1 MTKLT
6 LSQLSGL
13 LFRACDDLRGNMD
26 ASEYKEY
33 IFGML
38 FLKRLSDL
46 FDQER
51 EQLAKDLK
59 SRGMSEKQIAAQLA
73 NPDKYTF
80 FVPERAYWSKIR
92 HLKTNVGSGLNK
104 ALEALEDANVEAL
117 QDVLKHINF
126 NRKIGQRTLDDDTLA
141 NFVQNFEK
149 IPLRD
154 ENFEFPDLLGAAYEY
169 LIKFFADSAGK
180 KAGEFYTPA
189 DVVRTLVEI
198 VDPQP
203 HMSIYDPTCGSGGM
217 LIHTRDYIRECGGN
231 PKDLSLFGQ
240 ESIGTTWSICKM
252 NMLLHGISHADIRQ
266 EDTIRRPQHK
276 AENSELKRYDRVLAN
291 PPFSQNYIKKDI
303 EYPGR
308 FAVWMPEKGK
318 KADLMFVQHMLAVL
332 KADGKMA
339 TIMPHG
345 VLFRGGEE
353 REARRHFI
361 EKGWLEAVIGLPAG
375 LFYGTGIPACVLVM
389 NKKDAA
395 TRKHVFFINAD
406 REYREGK
413 AQNFLRP
420 EDISK
425 MVHVYRERKNVEGYA
440 RLVPVSEI
448 AAEDFNCNIR
458 RYVDNAPPAE
468 PHDVRAH
475 LHGGVPVVEIDAL
488 HHFWKNYPGL
498 REQVF
503 VPRSSGSLSPWE
515 RGGVRAEDPAS
526 GKHPTTPV
534 PPELLRLARTLRHNS
549 ADAENLMWNLL
560 RGRQIAGA
568 KFRRQHPLEP
578 YVLDFYCHELKLA
591 IELDGGQHNEPAGR
605 AHDKQRDGFVA
616 RQGIRTLRFWNNQVL
631 AETEAVLEAVHQ
643 AVVESEAAGP
653 SSNRPSPSPLPEGE
667 GIRSMPDHRPLP
679 EGESKE
685 SDRSFVPLPGGEGI
699 RYPVPSPLPSPSGR
713 GMGEGLYADFAPI
726 VTDRRALA
734 ELVKSDP
741 GVAKAHAR
749 FLETLELW
757 WKEHLPL
764 VEALAPKNGK
774 RGNVYELRRQLLVSI
789 AQRFPSPIGRGEGEG
804 QGEGAP
810 GILTEHQIR
819 GALAS
824 YFEFFK
830 PEFKSIAFSG
840 WGPELIP
847 DDDILQSQFPQIL
860 ADMEQKR
867 VRLDELSALFAAAD
881 EEDYEDSD
889 DSGVLPDS
897 EVKALRADLKEAKAQ
912 AKLMKKEKRDQPEF
926 LVRTEAAEKRLVRH
940 KGLED
945 EERRLK
951 ADLRATEKRKEEL
964 VAAARQK
971 IDREEARRVILDRL
985 HRLLVQTYEGYLR
998 ADQRACISALEN
1010 LHAKYAVTAKAIEAK
1025 RDAEAAKL
1033 KAFLAELGYE

>member
-1 MTKLT
+1 MAKLT
-6 LSQLSGL
+6 LSQLSNL

-38 FLKRLSDL
+38 FLKRMSDL

-59 SRGMSEKQIAAQLA
+59 SKGMTPAKIDSQLV

-80 FVPERAYWSKIR
+80 FVPENAHWSKIR

-104 ALEALEDANVEAL
+104 ALEALEDANVDAL

-203 HMSIYDPTCGSGGM
+203 GMSTYDPTCGSGGM
-217 LIHTRDYIRECGGN
+217 LIQTRDYIRECGGN
-231 PKDLSLFGQ
+231 PKDVSFFGQ

-252 NMLLHGISHADIRQ
+252 NMLLHGIPDADIRQ
-266 EDTIRRPQHK
+266 EDTIRHPQHK
-276 AENSELKRYDRVLAN
+276 AESNELKRYDRVLAN

-308 FAVWMPEKGK
+308 FAVWLPEKGK

-389 NKKDAA
+389 NKKGAA
-395 TRKHVFFINAD
+395 DRKHVFFINAD

-413 AQNFLRP
+413 AQNFLRS

-425 MVHVYRERKNVEGYA
+425 IVHVYRERKNVEGYA

-448 AAEDFNCNIR
+448 EAEKYNCNIR
-458 RYVDNAPPAE
+458 RYVDNAPPPE

-475 LHGGVPVVEIDAL
+475 LHGGVPIVEIDAL
-488 HHFWKNYPGL
+488 EHFWINYPGL
-498 REQVF
+498 RERVF
-503 VPRSSGSLSPWE
+503 VPRQ
-515 RGGVRAEDPAS
+515 
-526 GKHPTTPV
+526 K
-534 PPELLRLARTLRHNS
+534 
-549 ADAENLMWNLL
+549 
-560 RGRQIAGA
+560 
-568 KFRRQHPLEP
+568 
-578 YVLDFYCHELKLA
+578 
-591 IELDGGQHNEPAGR
+591 
-605 AHDKQRDGFVA
+605 DK
-616 RQGIRTLRFWNNQVL
+616 T
-631 AETEAVLEAVHQ
+631 
-643 AVVESEAAGP
+643 
-653 SSNRPSPSPLPEGE
+653 
-667 GIRSMPDHRPLP
+667 
-679 EGESKE
+679 
-685 SDRSFVPLPGGEGI
+685 
-699 RYPVPSPLPSPSGR
+699 
-713 GMGEGLYADFAPI
+713 YADFSPV
-726 VTDRRALA
+726 VTDRCVLA
-734 ELVKSDP
+734 DLVKSDP
-741 GVAKAHAR
+741 GLAKAHSR
-749 FLETLELW
+749 FIERLDSW
-757 WKEHLPL
+757 WKEHLTL
-764 VEALAPKNGK
+764 IEALAPKNSHK
-774 RGNVYELRRQLLVSI
+774 GNVYELRRTLLAS
-789 AQRFPSPIGRGEGEG
+789 AAKAFAKQDL
-804 QGEGAP
+804 
-810 GILTEHQIR
+810 LTEHQIR

-847 DDDILQSQFPQIL
+847 DEEILQSQFPEIL
-860 ADMEQKR
+860 ANMEQKR
-867 VRLDELSALFAAAD
+867 IRLAELSALFAAAD

-889 DSGVLPDS
+889 ETGVLPDT
-897 EVKALRADLKEAKAQ
+897 EVKALKAELKEANAQ
-912 AKLMKKEKRDQPEF
+912 AKLAKREKRDSSQF
-926 LVRTEAAEKRLVRH
+926 DARAQAAEQRLAKH
-940 KGLED
+940 KALED
-945 EERRLK
+945 EAKQLK
-951 ADLRATEKRKEEL
+951 ADLRATEKKEEGL
-964 VAAARQK
+964 VAAAREK
-971 IDREEARRVILDRL
+971 INRDEARRVILDLL
-985 HRLLVQTYEGYLR
+985 HRILVQTYEGYLR
-998 ADQRACISALEN
+998 ADQRACLAALEN
-1010 LHAKYAVTAKAIEAK
+1010 LHAKYAVTAKVIENR
-1025 RDAEAAKL
+1025 RDAEAANLEK
-1033 KAFLAELGYE
+1033 FLAELGYE

>member
-6 LSQLSGL
+6 LSQLSSL

-38 FLKRLSDL
+38 FLKRMSDL

-51 EQLAKDLK
+51 DQLAKELK
-59 SRGMSEKQIAAQLA
+59 AKGMSESKIAAQLT

-80 FVPERAYWSKIR
+80 FVPERAHWSKIR

-104 ALEALEDANVEAL
+104 ALEALEDANSHAL

-217 LIHTRDYIRECGGN
+217 LIQTRDYIRECGGN
-231 PKDLSLFGQ
+231 PKDVSFFGQ

-252 NMLLHGISHADIRQ
+252 NMLLHGISDADIRQ

-276 AENSELKRYDRVLAN
+276 AENNELKRYDRVLAN

-345 VLFRGGEE
+345 VLFRGGAEQ
-353 REARRHFI
+353 EARKHFI
-361 EKGWLEAVIGLPAG
+361 ERGWLEAIIGLPAG

-425 MVHVYRERKNVEGYA
+425 MVHAYRERKNVEGYA
-440 RLVPVSEI
+440 RRVSVKEI
-448 AAEDFNCNIR
+448 EAEEYNCNIR
-458 RYVDNAPPAE
+458 RYVDNAPPPE

-475 LHGGVPVVEIDAL
+475 LHGGVPVVEIDSL
-488 HHFWKNYPGL
+488 SHFWKNYAGL
-498 REQVF
+498 RERVF
-503 VPRSSGSLSPWE
+503 VPRAKDNTYS
-515 RGGVRAEDPAS
+515 DF
-526 GKHPTTPV
+526 TP
-534 PPELLRLARTLRHNS
+534 
-549 ADAENLMWNLL
+549 
-560 RGRQIAGA
+560 
-568 KFRRQHPLEP
+568 
-578 YVLDFYCHELKLA
+578 
-591 IELDGGQHNEPAGR
+591 
-605 AHDKQRDGFVA
+605 
-616 RQGIRTLRFWNNQVL
+616 
-631 AETEAVLEAVHQ
+631 
-643 AVVESEAAGP
+643 AVV
-653 SSNRPSPSPLPEGE
+653 
-667 GIRSMPDHRPLP
+667 
-679 EGESKE
+679 
-685 SDRSFVPLPGGEGI
+685 
-699 RYPVPSPLPSPSGR
+699 
-713 GMGEGLYADFAPI
+713 
-726 VTDRRALA
+726 DRRALA

-749 FLETLELW
+749 FVEKLELW

-764 VEALAPKNGK
+764 IEALAPKNGK

-789 AQRFPSPIGRGEGEG
+789 AMTFAKQDL
-804 QGEGAP
+804 
-810 GILTEHQIR
+810 LTDHQIR

-847 DDDILQSQFPQIL
+847 DDDILQSQFPNIL
-860 ADMEQKR
+860 AQMEQKR
-867 VRLDELSALFAAAD
+867 LRLAELSALFAAAD
-881 EEDYEDSD
+881 EENYEDSD
-889 DSGVLPDS
+889 ETGVLPDS
-897 EVKALRADLKEAKAQ
+897 EVKALRAELKEANAQ
-912 AKLMKKEKRDQPEF
+912 TKLAKKEKQDQSEF
-926 LVRTEAAEKRLVRH
+926 LVRAEAAEKRLARH
-940 KGLED
+940 KALED
-945 EERRLK
+945 EAKQLK
-951 ADLRATEKRKEEL
+951 ADLRATEKKKEEL
-964 VAAARQK
+964 VAAAREK
-971 IDREEARRVILDRL
+971 IDQEEARRVILDRL
-985 HRLLVQTYEGYLR
+985 HRLLIQTYEGYLR
-998 ADQRACISALEN
+998 ADQRASLAALEN
-1010 LHAKYAVTAKAIEAK
+1010 LYAKYAVTAQAIEAK
-1025 RDAEAAKL
+1025 RDEEAAKL
-1033 KAFLAELGYE
+1033 KGFLKELGYE

>member
-1 MTKLT
+1 MSKLT
-6 LSQLSGL
+6 LSQLSSL

-38 FLKRLSDL
+38 FLKRMSDL
-46 FDQER
+46 FDQEQ
-51 EQLAKDLK
+51 EQLAKDLR
-59 SRGMSEKQIAAQLA
+59 SRGMSEKQIAAQLI

-80 FVPERAYWSKIR
+80 FVPERARWSKIR

-126 NRKIGQRTLDDDTLA
+126 NRKIGQRTLDDDTLS

-198 VDPQP
+198 VDPHP
-203 HMSIYDPTCGSGGM
+203 GMSIYDPTCGSGGM
-217 LIHTRDYIRECGGN
+217 LIQTRDYIRECGGN
-231 PKDLSLFGQ
+231 PKDVSFFGQ

-252 NMLLHGISHADIRQ
+252 NMLLHGIADANIRQ

-276 AENSELKRYDRVLAN
+276 AENNELKRYDRVLAN

-332 KADGKMA
+332 NTDGKMA

-353 REARRHFI
+353 KEARKHFI
-361 EKGWLEAVIGLPAG
+361 ERGWLDAVIGLPAG

-395 TRKHVFFINAD
+395 SRKQVFFINAD

-425 MVHVYRERKNVEGYA
+425 MVHAYRERKNIEGYA

-448 AAEDFNCNIR
+448 VAEDFNCNIR
-458 RYVDNAPPAE
+458 RYVDNAPPPE
-468 PHDVRAH
+468 LHDVRAH
-475 LHGGVPVVEIDAL
+475 LQGGVPVVEIDAL
-488 HHFWKNYPGL
+488 SHFWKNYPGL
-498 REQVF
+498 RERVF
-503 VPRSSGSLSPWE
+503 VQ
-515 RGGVRAEDPAS
+515 RA
-526 GKHPTTPV
+526 
-534 PPELLRLARTLRHNS
+534 NS
-549 ADAENLMWNLL
+549 
-560 RGRQIAGA
+560 R
-568 KFRRQHPLEP
+568 
-578 YVLDFYCHELKLA
+578 
-591 IELDGGQHNEPAGR
+591 
-605 AHDKQRDGFVA
+605 
-616 RQGIRTLRFWNNQVL
+616 
-631 AETEAVLEAVHQ
+631 
-643 AVVESEAAGP
+643 
-653 SSNRPSPSPLPEGE
+653 PLPSGEGRGE
-667 GIRSMPDHRPLP
+667 GIY
-679 EGESKE
+679 
-685 SDRSFVPLPGGEGI
+685 SDFT
-699 RYPVPSPLPSPSGR
+699 PV
-713 GMGEGLYADFAPI
+713 
-726 VTDRRALA
+726 VTERRALA

-741 GVAKAHAR
+741 GVAKAHGR
-749 FLETLELW
+749 FVEKLELW

-764 VEALAPKNGK
+764 IESLAPKNGK

-789 AQRFPSPIGRGEGEG
+789 ASTFAKQT
-804 QGEGAP
+804 
-810 GILTEHQIR
+810 ILTEHQIR

-840 WGPELIP
+840 WGPELIQ
-847 DDDILQSQFPQIL
+847 DEDILQSQFPEIL
-860 ADMEQKR
+860 AQMEQKR
-867 VRLDELSALFAAAD
+867 LRFAELSALFAAAD

-889 DSGVLPDS
+889 DTGVLPDS
-897 EVKALRADLKEAKAQ
+897 DVKALKAELKEAKAQ
-912 AKLMKKEKRDQPEF
+912 AKLAKKEQRDQSKFIARAE
-926 LVRTEAAEKRLVRH
+926 EAEKRLARH
-940 KGLED
+940 KTFED
-945 EERRLK
+945 EAKQLK
-951 ADLRATEKRKEEL
+951 ADLRATEKKKEEL
-964 VAAARQK
+964 VAAAREK
-971 IDREEARRVILDRL
+971 IDRDEARRVILDRL
-985 HRLLVQTYEGYLR
+985 HRLLIQTYEGYLR
-998 ADQRACISALEN
+998 ADQRACLAALEN
-1010 LHAKYAVTAKAIEAK
+1010 LHAKYAVTARAIEAK
-1025 RDAEAAKL
+1025 RDAEAEDL
-1033 KAFLAELGYE
+1033 KKFLVELGYE

>member
-6 LSQLSGL
+6 LSQLSSL

-38 FLKRLSDL
+38 FLKRMSDL

-51 EQLAKDLK
+51 EQLAKELK
-59 SRGMSEKQIAAQLA
+59 AKGMSDAKIAAQLI

-80 FVPERAYWSKIR
+80 FVPDRAHWSKIR

-104 ALEALEDANVEAL
+104 ALEALEDANVDAL

-203 HMSIYDPTCGSGGM
+203 GMSTYDPTCGSGGM
-217 LIHTRDYIRECGGN
+217 LIQTRDYIRECGGN
-231 PKDLSLFGQ
+231 PKDVSFFGQ

-252 NMLLHGISHADIRQ
+252 NMLLHGIPDADIRQ
-266 EDTIRRPQHK
+266 EDTIRHPQHK
-276 AENSELKRYDRVLAN
+276 AENNELKRYDRVLAN

-308 FAVWMPEKGK
+308 FAVWLPEKGK

-353 REARRHFI
+353 REARKHFI
-361 EKGWLEAVIGLPAG
+361 GRGWLEAVIGLPAG

-389 NKKDAA
+389 NKKGAA
-395 TRKHVFFINAD
+395 DRKHVFFINAD

-413 AQNFLRP
+413 AQNFLRS

-425 MVHVYRERKNVEGYA
+425 IVHVYRERKNVEGYA
-440 RLVPVSEI
+440 RLVPVKEI
-448 AAEDFNCNIR
+448 EAEEYNCNIR
-458 RYVDNAPPAE
+458 RYVDNAPPPE

-475 LHGGVPVVEIDAL
+475 LHGGVPVAEIEAL
-488 HHFWKNYPGL
+488 AHFWATYPGL
-498 REQVF
+498 QERVF
-503 VPRSSGSLSPWE
+503 VPRQ
-515 RGGVRAEDPAS
+515 
-526 GKHPTTPV
+526 K
-534 PPELLRLARTLRHNS
+534 
-549 ADAENLMWNLL
+549 
-560 RGRQIAGA
+560 
-568 KFRRQHPLEP
+568 
-578 YVLDFYCHELKLA
+578 
-591 IELDGGQHNEPAGR
+591 
-605 AHDKQRDGFVA
+605 DK
-616 RQGIRTLRFWNNQVL
+616 T
-631 AETEAVLEAVHQ
+631 
-643 AVVESEAAGP
+643 
-653 SSNRPSPSPLPEGE
+653 
-667 GIRSMPDHRPLP
+667 
-679 EGESKE
+679 
-685 SDRSFVPLPGGEGI
+685 
-699 RYPVPSPLPSPSGR
+699 
-713 GMGEGLYADFAPI
+713 YADFSPSVI
-726 VTDRRALA
+726 DRRVLA
-734 ELVKSDP
+734 DLVKNNP
-741 GVAKAHAR
+741 GVLKAHGR
-749 FLETLELW
+749 FIDRLESW
-757 WKEHLPL
+757 WKENLSL
-764 VEALAPKNGK
+764 IEALAPKNGHK
-774 RGNVYELRRQLLVSI
+774 GNVYELRRTLLAS
-789 AQRFPSPIGRGEGEG
+789 AAKAFAKQDL
-804 QGEGAP
+804 
-810 GILTEHQIR
+810 LTEHQIR

-847 DDDILQSQFPQIL
+847 DDEILQSQFPEIL
-860 ADMEQKR
+860 AGMEQKR
-867 VRLDELSALFAAAD
+867 IRLAELSALFAAAD

-889 DSGVLPDS
+889 DTGVLPDA
-897 EVKALRADLKEAKAQ
+897 EVKGLKAELKETNAQ
-912 AKLMKKEKRDQPEF
+912 AKLAKREKRDPSQCEA
-926 LVRTEAAEKRLVRH
+926 RAQAAEQRLAKH
-940 KGLED
+940 KTLED
-945 EERRLK
+945 EAKQLK
-951 ADLRATEKRKEEL
+951 ADLRATEKKEEEL
-964 VAAARQK
+964 VAAAREK
-971 IDREEARRVILDRL
+971 IDRNEARRVILDLL
-985 HRLLVQTYEGYLR
+985 HRILVQTYEGYLR
-998 ADQRACISALEN
+998 ADQRTCLAALEN

-1033 KAFLAELGYE
+1033 KEFLKELGYE